1 MIPRRVTERLSKLMA
16 LASSPNEHEAAAARA
31 AAERLRCQYALS
43 EEDARREVEGVAE
56 HEEVLSGPEWGPAWK
71 FVVVAAA
78 SEACGA
84 VAVSATRGRGR
95 EVRVSGEGDSV
106 RRALDLAGKMIVA
119 VGAVEGRMVREVGEA
134 VCDPEVAAELGECG
148 SRRAAR
154 SFRVGA
160 AYALAKLVLVR
171 RAATATRGAATPS
184 ARDGVLV
191 VAGGGGARDRARE
204 AARAKYAPEVRSDF
218 ATRDTSKV
226 WMEYGYRLT
235 ASMVSYCEGE
245 VVVREVAVRETETGS
260 PDEET

>member
-1 MIPRRVTERLSKLMA
+1 MTPRRVIERLSKLLA
-16 LASSPNEHEAAAARA
+16 LSSSSNHHEAAAARA

-43 EEDARREVEGVAE
+43 EDDARKEVEGVAE

-84 VAVSATRGRGR
+84 VAVSGSMGRGR

-106 RRALDLAGKMIVA
+106 RRALDLAGQMIAA

-134 VCDPEVAAELGECG
+134 VRDPEVAAELGECG

-160 AYALAKLVLVR
+160 AYALAKLVLVG
-171 RAATATRGAATPS
+171 RAATAARGEAAPS
-184 ARDGVLV
+184 PLDGVLAV
-191 VAGGGGARDRARE
+191 VGCDGARERARE
-204 AARAKYAPEVRSDF
+204 TARAKYAPEVRSDF
-218 ATRDTSKV
+218 ATRDTSEV

-245 VVVREVAVRETETGS
+245 VVVQEVAVRETRP
-260 PDEET
+260 PDEGT